1 MAIYLKAIKISE
13 TTDKVTYRYGCHPQ
27 FLKGQ
32 FTIMKDLSDWKLETD
47 VGIPVSGIIGKIC
60 KSHMKTS
67 IFLDEMT
74 YQA

>member
-13 TTDKVTYRYGCHPQ
+13 SSDKVTYRYGSHPQ

-32 FTIMKDLSDWKLETD
+32 FTIMKDLSDWKLKTD
-47 VGIPVSGIIGKIC
+47 VGIPVSGIIVKIC
-60 KSHMKTS
+60 KSYMKTS
-67 IFLDEMT
+67 IFPNEMT